1 MKRLLLSLWLVG
13 VVFSGHT
20 PNLLQP
26 QSPPVSTDV
35 EARAALPIPGSSR
48 LVPTSMPGPQYS
60 GVERVTVRSLAMMRQ
75 DTPTTPPL
83 RDGQIRNS
91 PASLP
96 NTEESSVV
104 PAPEGKNEEAIWV
117 SVIRGAT
124 VHSGPS
130 VSAPTVRF
138 YRVGTELNLIDY
150 QQGWFQVSDP
160 VTLQHGW
167 IYEKYYLEAI
177 RGPAKFAAPHTSG
190 AEGTKAAPTSKT
202 GQETSTSTA
211 RKVSTSH
218 RKCSRPKREC
228 RQFAREGLSG
238 VLTWRTNWLESFES
252 CGLLFQSERRKDLQ
266 AP

>member
-177 RGPAKFAAPHTSG
+177 RGPGQTRAVAQNSPHLTRAALRVPKPRQPLRRVKRPAPQQHEKFQPRIASARVQNESV
-190 AEGTKAAPTSKT
+190 ASLLEKAFR
-202 GQETSTSTA
+202 G
-211 RKVSTSH
+211 
-218 RKCSRPKREC
+218 
-228 RQFAREGLSG
+228 F
-238 VLTWRTNWLESFES
+238 
-252 CGLLFQSERRKDLQ
+252 
-266 AP
+266 